1 MPFTK
6 IEAKDYDGKGVT
18 GLPDIPRLD
27 TLDMQKK
34 FDELATDIII
44 PKFNQ
49 LIDALA
55 KSDAASLIGATAP
68 SGITAENNI
77 QSILAAIA
85 VICIAANNKKHSHA
99 NKLIL
104 DNISQDSVSSWDAV
118 VTLLSGINGV
128 INSVVS
134 DETKLVTGKA
144 VSDYVQQMGGGDM
157 VRAVYDKNAD
167 GIVDDSEKLGGN
179 LPSYFQG
186 VSDAA
191 LKTAAKTIVGAINE
205 LFDRT
210 PEVLDT
216 LEEID
221 ANTLPGL
228 PAGSLAVKEL
238 NGNFAYDENGD
249 LVGYYKK
256 SEGAD
261 TVYPFS
267 SGVKGLEVFSVTATR
282 FTSVGTKTLTV
293 DVPAGESLIVATV
306 SSYDEGKDI
315 PTCDDLEVAYLYGV
329 KFSNE
334 YSIAVFLCNKETSGS
349 VTITETSTK
358 GYNVTGAVVLYVT
371 DRAEPSTETRSYFG
385 FLYGGP
391 QSRAYFAI
399 GNATKA
405 DITVTN
411 GQPIMVTNEVNDNSG
426 YDGTKIAT
434 GTGTT
439 QTVDLSAY
447 KDSYSYL
454 GVGGIGG
461 AYTVTLY

>member
-1 MPFTK
+1 M
-6 IEAKDYDGKGVT
+6 
-18 GLPDIPRLD
+18 
-27 TLDMQKK
+27 
-34 FDELATDIII
+34 
-44 PKFNQ
+44 
-49 LIDALA
+49 
-55 KSDAASLIGATAP
+55 ASK
-68 SGITAENNI
+68 NI
-77 QSILAAIA
+77 
-85 VICIAANNKKHSHA
+85 
-99 NKLIL
+99 
-104 DNISQDSVSSWDAV
+104 
-118 VTLLSGINGV
+118 
-128 INSVVS
+128 
-134 DETKLVTGKA
+134 KLVTYAGSIVTPQDDALIHETAIPKSGIIYGGKTTKKTNNTLHIA
-144 VSDYVQQMGGGDM
+144 AGH
-157 VRAVYDKNAD
+157 
-167 GIVDDSEKLGGN
+167 GIVCGRKFTISECDVPVHLTGGASHNGRVYIHMDLSNSTNPIQILIETGTQLSSEIQQKDVNILNGVYEFN
-179 LPSYFQG
+179 LATFM
-186 VSDAA
+186 VDATTIYNVVDVFPVISGKDMSELEKTFVKKRDI
-191 LKTAAKTIVGAINE
+191 LKTMEEVSANKDADKVVG
-205 LFDRT
+205 
-210 PEVLDT
+210 PE
-216 LEEID
+216 
-221 ANTLPGL
+221 
-228 PAGSLAVKEL
+228 AVKEL
-238 NGNFAYDENGD
+238 SSDLGGLSFGQDADGNW
-249 LVGYYKK
+249 GYKIG
-256 SEGAD
+256 GAD
-261 TVYPFS
+261 TVIPFS

-282 FTSVGTKTLTV
+282 FTSVGTNTLTV